1 MFDPIID
8 YINWLLAAIP
18 QALAEAIAAFFAVLG
33 L

>member
-18 QALAEAIAAFFAVLG
+18 QAFADAIAVFFAALG